1 MGQGQGTTS
10 EEGCV
15 KGNEQQS
22 PRPLRMWALLAEKM
36 SMTDEPD
43 FIDVSETQDVREIEL
58 PRWVQVPVGIV
69 LSLFTLLCGFASAYL
84 LFVPN
89 KRAPILAFVVGFILL
104 LGCAWVLEKCFRLI
118 TGRKTRGGLMSP
130 RALRIVS
137 FFLLTFPVV
146 GLFTG
151 YYREMGAVAIYQA
164 VMYLFGFFGLRALAR
179 KRETNSVKKEP
190 TEQWLIAWS

>member
-1 MGQGQGTTS
+1 MGQGKGTTS

-15 KGNEQQS
+15 KENERQS
-22 PRPLRMWALLAEKM
+22 PHPLRMWALLAEKM
-36 SMTDEPD
+36 SMTDEPA
-43 FIDVSETQDVREIEL
+43 FIDVSETENVREIEL

-118 TGRKTRGGLMSP
+118 TGRKKRGGLMTP
-130 RALRIVS
+130 HALRVVS
-137 FFLLTFPVV
+137 FVLLIFPVV

-179 KRETNSVKKEP
+179 KRETNSVIKEP
-190 TEQWLIAWS
+190 TEQ

>member
-1 MGQGQGTTS
+1 
-10 EEGCV
+10 
-15 KGNEQQS
+15 
-22 PRPLRMWALLAEKM
+22 
-36 SMTDEPD
+36 MTDEPD
-43 FIDVSETQDVREIEL
+43 FIDLSETEDFREIKL

-118 TGRKTRGGLMSP
+118 TGRKKRGGLMTPS
-130 RALRIVS
+130 ALRVVS
-137 FFLLTFPVV
+137 SLLIFPVV

-190 TEQWLIAWS
+190 TAQ

>member
-1 MGQGQGTTS
+1 
-10 EEGCV
+10 
-15 KGNEQQS
+15 
-22 PRPLRMWALLAEKM
+22 
-36 SMTDEPD
+36 MTDEPD
-43 FIDVSETQDVREIEL
+43 FKDISETEDFREIEF

-130 RALRIVS
+130 RVLRIVS
-137 FFLLTFPVV
+137 FFLLIFPVV

-151 YYREMGAVAIYQA
+151 YYREMGTVAIYQA
-164 VMYLFGFFGLRALAR
+164 VMYLFGSFGLRTLAR
-179 KRETNSVKKEP
+179 KRETYSVKKEP
-190 TEQWLIAWS
+190 TEQ

>member
-1 MGQGQGTTS
+1 
-10 EEGCV
+10 
-15 KGNEQQS
+15 
-22 PRPLRMWALLAEKM
+22 MWALPAEKT
-36 SMTDEPD
+36 SMTVEPD
-43 FIDVSETQDVREIEL
+43 FIDVSETENVREIEL

-69 LSLFTLLCGFASAYL
+69 LSLFALLCGFASAYL

-89 KRAPILAFVVGFILL
+89 RRAPILAFVVGFILL

-118 TGRKTRGGLMSP
+118 TGRKKRGGLMTP
-130 RALRIVS
+130 RALRFVS
-137 FFLLTFPVV
+137 FFLLIFPVV

-190 TEQWLIAWS
+190 TAQ